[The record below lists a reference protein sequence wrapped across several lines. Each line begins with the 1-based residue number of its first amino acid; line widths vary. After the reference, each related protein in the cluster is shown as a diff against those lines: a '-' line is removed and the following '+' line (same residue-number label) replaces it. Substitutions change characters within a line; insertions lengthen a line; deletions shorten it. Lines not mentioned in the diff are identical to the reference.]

1 MITSQQFKQRWERV
15 EGDHLVAFAESSL
28 SDVRLPDDA
37 RAFLVE
43 AGLPEEA
50 TPFLNFEPPRGGT
63 LKRVSTVFHQPPP
76 LDRYR
81 MVGGNGSG
89 DPVCLDEEANGQVV
103 YLNHDNRFQRVLM
116 ASSVFTL
123 AECLL
128 ELRDV
133 IADAGGDT
141 ELVALERYQH
151 LLERFRTIDPA
162 ACEPDGFWPQEI
174 GMLQPQE
181 SKKWWQI
188 WK

>member
-1 MITSQQFKQRWERV
+1 
-15 EGDHLVAFAESSL
+15 
-28 SDVRLPDDA
+28 
-37 RAFLVE
+37 
-43 AGLPEEA
+43 
-50 TPFLNFEPPRGGT
+50 
-63 LKRVSTVFHQPPP
+63 
-76 LDRYR
+76 
-81 MVGGNGSG
+81 
-89 DPVCLDEEANGQVV
+89 
-103 YLNHDNRFQRVLM
+103 M

-141 ELVALERYQH
+141 ELVAPGRYQQ
-151 LLERFRTIDPA
+151 LLERFRAIDPA
-162 ACEPDGFWPQEI
+162 ACGPDGFWPQEI

>member
-1 MITSQQFKQRWERV
+1 VFTAQHFKQRWEHV
-15 EGDHLVAFAESSL
+15 EGDRLVAFSDASL
-28 SDVRLPDDA
+28 SDVRLPVDA

-50 TPFLNFEPPRGGT
+50 TPCLNFEPPKSGT
-63 LKRVSTVFHQPPP
+63 LQRVSSIYHPPVEF
-76 LDRYR
+76 DRYR
-81 MVGGNGSG
+81 IIGGNGSG
-89 DPVCLDEEANGQVV
+89 DPVCLDERADGHVV

-123 AECLL
+123 AQCLL

-141 ELVALERYQH
+141 ELVAPERYGQ
-151 LLERFRTIDPA
+151 LLQRFHTIDPA
-162 ACEPDGFWPQEI
+162 ACESGGYWPQEI
-174 GMLQPQE
+174 GAFQPQE
-181 SKKWWQI
+181 NKKWWQV